1 MQPSSHVHRV
11 VLNGEEID
19 QISLLTRELARLY
32 PTVEDPEFLL
42 HATVFAHELPRR
54 LRVGLNS
61 FRMRELGGGVCV
73 VSGYPVDGANLVPT
87 PDHWRN
93 KPVPS
98 PTMEADIFF
107 FLCACLMG
115 DPIGWSTQQTGY
127 ILHDILPIKGYE
139 QEQLGCGS
147 EALLTWHTEDAF
159 HPYRAD
165 YLGLMCLRNP
175 DNVETT
181 YARMEDIAL
190 DSKWVKVLFE
200 PHFTIRPDDSHLARN
215 HNGTP
220 RGMQVPESLLR
231 RSYERMA
238 RLSEQPEKVALLFGD
253 PEAPYLRVDPSVM
266 DPITADPEAA
276 EAFEKLVAAVDQQ
289 ITGIALQPGEIIFLD
304 NYRVVHGRKPFHA
317 RYDGTDRW
325 LRRLNVASELRKSRD
340 ARISAEHRI
349 IF

>member
-1 MQPSSHVHRV
+1 MQRPAQVYRV
-11 VLNGEEID
+11 ALNREEID
-19 QISLLTRELARLY
+19 QIALLTGELARLFT
-32 PTVEDPEFLL
+32 TVEDPEFLL
-42 HATVFAHELPRR
+42 HATVYAHELPRR
-54 LRVGLNS
+54 LRAGLNS
-61 FRMRELGGGVCV
+61 FRMQELGGGVCL
-73 VSGYPVDGANLVPT
+73 VSGYPVDDGKTGPT
-87 PDHWRN
+87 PAHWRN

-98 PTMEADIFF
+98 PTIEADIFF

-127 ILHDILPIKGYE
+127 ILHDILPIKGHE
-139 QEQLGCGS
+139 LEQLGCGS
-147 EALLTWHTEDAF
+147 EVLLTWHTEDAF

-165 YLGLMCLRNP
+165 HLGLMCMRNP

-190 DSKWVKVLFE
+190 DPRWVKILFE
-200 PHFTIRPDDSHLARN
+200 PRFTIRPDDSHLPQN

-220 RGMQVPESLLR
+220 RGMQVPEGLLR
-231 RSYERMA
+231 RSYERMV
-238 RLSEQPEKVALLFGD
+238 RMNEQPEKVALLFGD
-253 PEAPYLRVDPSVM
+253 PAAPYLRVDPSVM
-266 DPITADPEAA
+266 DPITDDPEAA
-276 EAFEKLVAAVDQQ
+276 QAFAKLVEAVDRQ

-325 LRRLNVASELRKSRD
+325 LRRLNVAAELRKSRD